1 VLPPTDVV
9 GAFVVEAG
17 EMKIRLETDVVGEL
31 EGLQL
36 LVTVRAHGVLRCS
49 QKYLGEKR
57 PQAPKRLG
65 PE

>member
-1 VLPPTDVV
+1 MEL
-9 GAFVVEAG
+9 G
-17 EMKIRLETDVVGEL
+17 LETCGVGEL

-36 LVTVRAHGVLRCS
+36 LVAVRAHGVFSRT